1 MMEETAEVS
10 DFLEVS
16 DLFSRRID
24 ECRVNVDNAISSE
37 IRLFKDSPFF
47 ELLTYALT
55 GGKRLRPILL
65 LLAFQ
70 SVGGSE
76 KDPFPAAVA
85 IELIHSCSLVIDDII
100 DEDLTRRD
108 VAAFHSSYG
117 LKISLLNAEM
127 LVSIMLD
134 MTARCSDP
142 RVTHALAQAVSSLGI
157 GTFEELAVYRRKQ
170 PIGIREY
177 IRILKKKTASIFEAS
192 AKMGALLAGAQE
204 NEINALCDYG
214 RLLGLA
220 YQIQDDLADRED
232 DLSRDLSSYLR
243 GKSKDE
249 FYLRELST
257 SYIAE
262 AKQRLQELKSSEAKS
277 LLFKLADTIAKRPLT
292 GP

>member
-1 MMEETAEVS
+1 MEATLAVS
-10 DFLEVS
+10 DCLDAS

-24 ECRVNVDNAISSE
+24 EYRVIVDNAVSSE
-37 IRLFKDSPFF
+37 IRRFKNSPFF
-47 ELLTYALT
+47 EPLTYALT

-76 KDPFPAAVA
+76 KDPLPAAVA

-134 MTARCSDP
+134 LTARCSDP
-142 RVTHALAQAVSSLGI
+142 RVTYALAQAASSLGM
-157 GTFEELAVYRRKQ
+157 GTFEELAVYKGKR
-170 PIGIREY
+170 PIDIREY
-177 IRILKKKTASIFEAS
+177 ISILKKKTACIFEAS
-192 AKMGALLAGAQE
+192 AKIGALLAGAQE

-220 YQIQDDLADRED
+220 YQIKDDLADRED
-232 DLSRDLSSYLR
+232 DPSRELRSYIL
-243 GKSKDE
+243 GKSKGE
-249 FYLRELST
+249 FYLRELSAT
-257 SYIAE
+257 YVAE
-262 AKQRLQELKSSEAKS
+262 AKERLQELKSSEAKS
-277 LLFKLADTIAKRPLT
+277 LLFKLADTMAMRL
-292 GP
+292 